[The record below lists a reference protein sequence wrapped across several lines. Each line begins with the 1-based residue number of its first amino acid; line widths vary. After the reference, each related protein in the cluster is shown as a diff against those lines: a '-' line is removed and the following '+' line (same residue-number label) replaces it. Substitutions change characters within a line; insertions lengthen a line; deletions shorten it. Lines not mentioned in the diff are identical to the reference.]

1 MLEKGY
7 ASAAQVAGD
16 GQQVLKLTERLNEME
31 RALENFSRYTSPRES
46 LELKSEV
53 VGAEATLRYQES
65 RLAQE
70 KARLAH
76 YRSMVDR
83 CTIRAPHDGY
93 VVYANRPGRQPRVFL
108 GAPVRERMRLFA
120 LPDSSD
126 LEVEVLLH
134 ETDVERVRAGMP
146 ANVVVE
152 AMPMR
157 SLAGRVDSVAPV
169 PQSDQSFGSAN
180 QIAYFL
186 GRVEL
191 EKVPPGL
198 RPGMTAEISI
208 LSERHRDV
216 LTVPSTAVKK
226 EEGREICYVNLHDH
240 LERRPVKVIPASHDL
255 TEVVDGLAEGEQ
267 VVLDPFLVDSGVSR
281 SGSEG

>member
-1 MLEKGY
+1 
-7 ASAAQVAGD
+7 
-16 GQQVLKLTERLNEME
+16 
-31 RALENFSRYTSPRES
+31 
-46 LELKSEV
+46 
-53 VGAEATLRYQES
+53 
-65 RLAQE
+65 
-70 KARLAH
+70 
-76 YRSMVDR
+76 
-83 CTIRAPHDGY
+83 
-93 VVYANRPGRQPRVFL
+93 
-108 GAPVRERMRLFA
+108 MRLFA
-120 LPDSSD
+120 LPHSSD
-126 LEVEVLLH
+126 LEIEVLLH

-146 ANVVVE
+146 AQVVVE

-157 SLAGRVDSVAPV
+157 SLTGRVDSVAPV

-191 EKVPPGL
+191 EKIPPGL

-216 LTVPSTAVKK
+216 LTVPSTAVRK
-226 EEGREICYVNLHDH
+226 EDGREICYVNHHDN

-267 VVLDPFLVDSGVSR
+267 VVLDPYLVDSGAAR
-281 SGSEG
+281 SGRQG